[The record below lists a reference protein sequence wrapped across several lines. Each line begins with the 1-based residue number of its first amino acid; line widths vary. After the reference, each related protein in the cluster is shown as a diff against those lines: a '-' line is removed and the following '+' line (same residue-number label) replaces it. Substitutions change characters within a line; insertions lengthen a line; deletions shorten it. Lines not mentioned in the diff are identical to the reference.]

1 MQEFGGSVSGSE
13 KLKLHDRSVEDLW
26 ARFSAGGAEADQ
38 AFDDLASVLGRRA
51 YSLALRSVGDPYQ
64 AEDIAQEALV
74 RLYRYAGE
82 LQESRAVTGW
92 FYRITLNLI
101 NDFYRKTGRRRVALS
116 KLEILRQLEE
126 EARERPLADVE
137 REQIREAINK
147 ALQSL
152 DEKHRDVFLLK
163 EVEGRSHA
171 EIARMLDIPEGTVWS
186 RLSHARERLRKIL
199 TGQGVMPEV

>member
-1 MQEFGGSVSGSE
+1 MSSSE
-13 KLKLHDRSVEDLW
+13 KLRLHDHSVEELW
-26 ARFSAGGAEADQ
+26 ARFSSGGPDADS
-38 AFDDLASVLGRRA
+38 AFDDLASLLGRRA
-51 YSLALRSVGDPYQ
+51 YSLALRSVADPYQ

-82 LQESRAVTGW
+82 LLEAKAVTGW

-101 NDFYRKTGRRRVALS
+101 NDFYRKSGRRRVALG
-116 KLEILRQLEE
+116 KLEILRKLEE
-126 EARERPLADVE
+126 EARERPLADIE
-137 REQIREAINK
+137 REQIREAINR

-171 EIARMLDIPEGTVWS
+171 DIARMLDIPEGTVWS

>member
-1 MQEFGGSVSGSE
+1 MSASSSE
-13 KLKLHDRSVEDLW
+13 KLKLHDRSIEDLW
-26 ARFSAGGAEADQ
+26 ARFSAGGSDADQ
-38 AFDDLASVLGRRA
+38 AFDDLASLLGRRA
-51 YSLALRSVGDPYQ
+51 YSLALRSVADPYQ

-82 LQESRAVTGW
+82 LQDSRAVMGW

-101 NDFYRKTGRRRVALS
+101 NDFYRKSGRRRVALT
-116 KLEILRQLEE
+116 KLEVLRQMEE
-126 EARERPLADVE
+126 QARERPLADIE
-137 REQIREAINK
+137 REQIREAINR
-147 ALQSL
+147 ALQSI

-171 EIARMLDIPEGTVWS
+171 EIARMLGIPEGTVWS
-186 RLSHARERLRKIL
+186 RLSHARDRLRRIL